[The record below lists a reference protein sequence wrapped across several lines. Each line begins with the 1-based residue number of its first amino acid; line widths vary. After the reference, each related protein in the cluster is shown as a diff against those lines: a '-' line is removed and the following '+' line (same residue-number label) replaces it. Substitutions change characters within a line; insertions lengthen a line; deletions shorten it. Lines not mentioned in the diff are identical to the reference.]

1 MRIDGGYSIRRLIHW
16 VGISASLLSVL
27 VQCRRLY
34 LIERNTY
41 RAWQALGALIQLV
54 NGLVAAI
61 FELFPSL
68 HAKRGADISSEV
80 IMLRCRRR
88 HLVQMIIL
96 NVMRAAMQS
105 SYSYL
110 PLVDLS
116 NSHLCSSGSQIDASV
131 VFELPLTSGNTCLD
145 YQQVAPPRVSP
156 LAQQVNAQVSGLE
169 LLKDRIK
176 QSHSYDQFTNLLRLA
191 IF

>member
-1 MRIDGGYSIRRLIHW
+1 MRLDSIYLLRRLYVWFGLI
-16 VGISASLLSVL
+16 VSLFSVL

-34 LIERNTY
+34 LIERNPY

-80 IMLRCRRR
+80 ILFRCRRR
-88 HLVQMIIL
+88 HLVQMVIL

-110 PLVDLS
+110 PLIDMS
-116 NSHLCSSGSQIDASV
+116 SSHLCSSGSQIESPAA
-131 VFELPLTSGNTCLD
+131 FELPSISGNTCLD
-145 YQQVAPPRVSP
+145 YQQVVRPIVSP

-169 LLKDRIK
+169 HLLIRRPNK
-176 QSHSYDQFTNLLRLA
+176 
-191 IF
+191 

>member
-1 MRIDGGYSIRRLIHW
+1 MRFDGGYSIRRLIHW
-16 VGISASLLSVL
+16 VGISVSLLTVL

-34 LIERNTY
+34 LIERNPY

-68 HAKRGADISSEV
+68 HAKRGADISSKA
-80 IMLRCRRR
+80 ILLRCRRR
-88 HLVQMIIL
+88 HLVQMVIL

-110 PLVDLS
+110 PLIDMS
-116 NSHLCSSGSQIDASV
+116 NSHLCSSGSQIDSPAA
-131 VFELPLTSGNTCLD
+131 FELPSISGNTCLD
-145 YQQVAPPRVSP
+145 YQQVVRPIVSP
-156 LAQQVNAQVSGLE
+156 LAQQVNAQVSFE
-169 LLKDRIK
+169 RHPHRRDFI
-176 QSHSYDQFTNLLRLA
+176 
-191 IF
+191 